1 MGQDRVRGQEQA
13 ARGGVSQAWR
23 ASRAPQPSSHLSL
36 YVVPKTLELLPCP
49 VGTHS
54 PRTSF
59 TFSPGALGEG
69 PLGSWAVQGQGRG
82 GGGIPLVSMPAPSQV
97 QGASLDA
104 ESTGSGRNATV
115 GRNPLLPSPGC
126 TGSRGRV
133 GHGGGT
139 KANLPSS
146 TEAQPSLCVAGSS
159 RPRAQGPGCRTQ
171 KCQRTGHRDADSFPP
186 THCPLPFPFSTPTQA
201 LGETT
206 DSLQLAG
213 GPGTFGCLWT
223 PDLVF
228 CSSCVILAE
237 SLRGNNSIFME
248 SQSAHV
254 LMTQGPPATITVHTS
269 PHSVLTTTLQD
280 ATSVSI

>member
-1 MGQDRVRGQEQA
+1 MAGQQGPTTLFPLVIIRGPQNFRITPMPSGHTQSQDILHFFS
-13 ARGGVSQAWR
+13 RSLGG
-23 ASRAPQPSSHLSL
+23 
-36 YVVPKTLELLPCP
+36 
-49 VGTHS
+49 GT
-54 PRTSF
+54 F
-59 TFSPGALGEG
+59 GK
-69 PLGSWAVQGQGRG
+69 LGSAGTGAG